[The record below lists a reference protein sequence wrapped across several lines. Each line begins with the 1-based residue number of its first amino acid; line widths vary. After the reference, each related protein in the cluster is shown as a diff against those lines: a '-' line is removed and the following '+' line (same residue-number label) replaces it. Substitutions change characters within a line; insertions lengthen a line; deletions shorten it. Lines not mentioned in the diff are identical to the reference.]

1 MSSYAGLDVSQQATQ
16 ICIVDASGAV
26 RWTGKVRSEPAA
38 LAEVLRQ
45 RAPDLERAVLESG
58 ALSGWLGGGLVE
70 AGLPA
75 VCIDARAAHGAL
87 KQRRSKTDH
96 GDAEGLARL
105 AQIGWFKV
113 VRVRS
118 RASLERHALLAAR
131 ERLVRIQRDLLNQIR
146 GLVKPLGLVLPR
158 TTPRRLT
165 ARLEA
170 WLDEAPGM
178 RPAIAALLA
187 ARTRIADE
195 RERLDRLLV
204 RCAAA
209 DPVCRRLASIPG
221 VGAITA
227 VCFASTVDDPARF
240 ARADQVAAYL
250 GLTPRRWQSGEV
262 DRQGGIS
269 RAGNAM
275 ARHLLY
281 EAANSLLA
289 RVKRPC
295 ALRSWGLRLQ
305 ERLGGKPART
315 ALARKLA
322 VLMHTLWR
330 RQQDF
335 DWRPA
340 AEPA

>member
-1 MSSYAGLDVSQQATQ
+1 MTSYAGLDVSQQETQ
-16 ICIVDASGAV
+16 ICIIDAAGAV
-26 RWTGKVRSEPAA
+26 LWAGKARSEPAA
-38 LAEVLRQ
+38 LAVVLRR
-45 RAPDLERAVLESG
+45 RAPDLARVVLESG
-58 ALSGWLGGGLVE
+58 ALSGWLHGGLVG

-75 VCIDARAAHGAL
+75 LCIDARAAHGAL
-87 KQRRSKTDH
+87 KQRRSKTDR

-105 AQIGWFKV
+105 AQTGWFKV
-113 VRVRS
+113 VRLKS

-158 TTPRRLT
+158 TTPRRLA
-165 ARLEA
+165 ARIEA

-178 RPAIAALLA
+178 RPPIAALLA

-195 RERLDRLLV
+195 LERLDRLLV
-204 RCAAA
+204 RQAGD

-227 VCFASTVDDPARF
+227 ACFVSVVDDPERF

-269 RAGNAM
+269 RAGNGM

-281 EAANSLLA
+281 EAANCLLT
-289 RVKRPC
+289 RVRRPC
-295 ALRSWGLRLQ
+295 ALQSWARRLQ
-305 ERLGGKPART
+305 ERVGGKKART

-322 VLMHTLWR
+322 VLMHKLWR
-330 RQQDF
+330 REQAF
-335 DWRPA
+335 DWGAVAPA
-340 AEPA
+340 A

>member
-1 MSSYAGLDVSQQATQ
+1 L
-16 ICIVDASGAV
+16 
-26 RWTGKVRSEPAA
+26 AA
-38 LAEVLRQ
+38 VLRQ
-45 RAPDLERAVLESG
+45 RAPDLARAVLESG
-58 ALSGWLGGGLVE
+58 ALSGWLCGGLIE
-70 AGLPA
+70 AGFPA

-87 KQRRSKTDH
+87 KQRRSKTDRS
-96 GDAEGLARL
+96 DAEGLARL

-113 VRVRS
+113 VRLKS

-131 ERLVRIQRDLLNQIR
+131 ERLVRIQRDLINQIR
-146 GLVKPLGLVLPR
+146 GLVKPFGLVLPR

-165 ARLEA
+165 ARIEA
-170 WLDEAPGM
+170 WLDQAPGM
-178 RPAIAALLA
+178 RPAIGALLV
-187 ARTRIADE
+187 ARTRITDE
-195 RERLDRLLV
+195 LGRLDRLLV
-204 RCAAA
+204 RQAAA

-227 VCFASTVDDPARF
+227 ACFVSIVDDPARF

-250 GLTPRRWQSGEV
+250 GLTPRRWQSGEI

-295 ALRSWGLRLQ
+295 ALQSWARRLQ
-305 ERLGGKPART
+305 ERVGGKQART

-322 VLMHTLWR
+322 VLMHKLWR
-330 RQQDF
+330 REQTF
-335 DWRPA
+335 DWNRA
-340 AEPA
+340 AAAA